1 MEGGARQSGGEQGP
15 QPDEKRLRLV
25 LIATSMAIFAVQL
38 DFFALNLSLPGMASD
53 LGVSTDD
60 IQWVISGYMLA
71 LGAFLIPGGR
81 LGDLLGRKRMLIWGL
96 AIFGGSSLAGG
107 LAGDANL
114 LIAARIVQGVGAAV
128 LFPVAIAVITN
139 AFPPERQM
147 RAIGNAYGLGAIATA
162 AGPFVG
168 GGLTELAD
176 WRWVLLINVP
186 IALMAIWL
194 VIRSVEESRDSNAP
208 RQIDLPG
215 IALVVAGVAAV
226 TFAVDRSTD
235 WGFASPD
242 TLALLAVGL
251 LLLVGFVTRERATDQ
266 PLVDLV
272 LFKNG
277 PYVKITLLG
286 TVANVAFV
294 AATFAITLYLQRVED
309 YSPLVAGLIFIAASL
324 PLAAAGPVSGRLAER
339 FHIPTAMAIASFVG
353 AAGLLIVATGSGL
366 TLYLIGLALFGGG
379 YGIGWSMV
387 SVGTQSV
394 VAPDRAGEASGVTLA
409 IVIGV
414 AGLFVA
420 ISAAAIAAAT
430 ADGSDLGGTIEVLL
444 RVLAI
449 GSVIAAAALLATA
462 RPGAALGGLRPPPS
476 GS

>member
-1 MEGGARQSGGEQGP
+1 
-15 QPDEKRLRLV
+15 
-25 LIATSMAIFAVQL
+25 MAIFVVQL
-38 DFFALNLSLPGMASD
+38 DFFALNLSLPGMASN

-107 LAGDANL
+107 LAGDADL
-114 LIAARIVQGVGAAV
+114 LIAARIVQGVGAAI

-139 AFPPERQM
+139 AFPPEQQM

-162 AGPFVG
+162 LGPFVG
-168 GGLTELAD
+168 GGLTELVD

-186 IALMAIWL
+186 ITLTVIWL

-208 RQIDLPG
+208 RRIDLPG
-215 IALVVAGVAAV
+215 IALVVGGIAAV
-226 TFAVDRSTD
+226 TFAVDRSAD
-235 WGFASPD
+235 WGLVSPD
-242 TLALLAVGL
+242 TLALLVAGL
-251 LLLVGFVTRERATDQ
+251 LLLVGFVARERSTGS
-266 PLVDLV
+266 PLVDLA
-272 LFKNG
+272 LFKNA

-294 AATFAITLYLQRVED
+294 AATFGITLYLQRVED
-309 YSPLVAGLIFIAASL
+309 YSPLIAGLIFIAASL
-324 PLAAAGPVSGRLAER
+324 PLAVAGPVSGRLAER
-339 FHIPTAMAIASFVG
+339 FDIPRAMAIACFIGS
-353 AAGLLIVATGSGL
+353 AGLLIVATGSGL
-366 TLYLIGLALFGGG
+366 ALYLIGLALFGGG

-430 ADGSDLGGTIEVLL
+430 ADGSDLGETIEALL
-444 RVLAI
+444 RILAI
-449 GSVIAAAALLATA
+449 GSVLAAAALLVASRRGRA
-462 RPGAALGGLRPPPS
+462 PA
-476 GS
+476 